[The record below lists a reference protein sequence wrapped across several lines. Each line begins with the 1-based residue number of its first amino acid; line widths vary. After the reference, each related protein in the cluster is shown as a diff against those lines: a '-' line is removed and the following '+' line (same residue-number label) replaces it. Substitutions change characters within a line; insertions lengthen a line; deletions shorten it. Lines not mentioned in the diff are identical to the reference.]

1 MSAGSP
7 RPPHDPRHRRPGVQD
22 PQGREGGPEGA
33 GRHRAR
39 GPEGR
44 AGAVQPAPAR
54 SAGTGRAT
62 GCSGRP
68 TSHHQAASRVALRRR
83 AGRRRRTRF
92 LALGTAFVVTVGVGT
107 GVAALMGRDDGETAS
122 VTGAAGASATAALSE
137 AATATAGPSAT
148 PGAADDGT
156 AETSVDP
163 GAPVTLTIGYA
174 GDVLMHTEVLRDTPD
189 GDGDISSLVAAEN
202 PWVQGVDL
210 ALCGM
215 EVPVSP
221 DGVYSSY
228 PVFGTAPGV
237 VTALKEVGWDGCST
251 ASNHSLD
258 RGMAGLDTTLDDLD
272 AAGLGHAG
280 TYRSEQGAEQ
290 GYQLYDLERS
300 GRTITVAQI
309 ASTYNLNGFTDDEPY
324 TGDDVEINDAERITE
339 QARAA
344 RQAGADVVVVQAHLG
359 TEYTD
364 EPTTEQEDFAQAI
377 ADGGKVDLLLDGH
390 PHVPQTDE
398 HLDGG
403 PNANGMWV
411 SHCAG
416 NYVSAQT
423 ETGQALLAT
432 VGTFVWADVA
442 VDAEGSVSVT
452 GLHWHPFT
460 MDSRAGSVVR
470 DLTALHDGEK
480 PDGLELTDATIGRR
494 WDKLMSVMDESTYD
508 AGAPTSTGDAP
519 TAVAYDDPEDAAHAT
534 ASSRPEV
541 SDSTMTATASA
552 TATAS
557 PSGR

>member
-1 MSAGSP
+1 MAAGSP
-7 RPPHDPRHRRPGVQD
+7 RPPHDPRHRRPGATD
-22 PQGREGGPEGA
+22 PQDRTKTPGSS
-33 GRHRAR
+33 GRH
-39 GPEGR
+39 
-44 AGAVQPAPAR
+44 PAR
-54 SAGTGRAT
+54 AVSGSTGSGAPSAARPRSTDGTRRTT
-62 GCSGRP
+62 GSGRP
-68 TSHHQAASRVALRRR
+68 ASHRQAASSVELRRR
-83 AGRRRRTRF
+83 AARRRRTRF
-92 LALGTAFVVTVGVGT
+92 IALGTAFLVTVGVGT
-107 GVAALMGRDDGETAS
+107 GVPALMGHDDGATTADG
-122 VTGAAGASATAALSE
+122 GAPAATAARSE
-137 AATATAGPSAT
+137 AATATAGPTATPSAT
-148 PGAADDGT
+148 VSSVAR
-156 AETSVDP
+156 TSVDP
-163 GAPVTLTIGYA
+163 GDPVTLTIGYA
-174 GDVLMHTEVLRDTPD
+174 GDVLMHTEVLKDTP
-189 GDGDISSLVAAEN
+189 GGEGDISSLVEAET

-237 VTALKEVGWDGCST
+237 VTALKDVGWDGCST

-258 RGMAGLDTTLDDLD
+258 RGLAGMDTTLNALD

-280 TYRSEQGAEQ
+280 TYRSEEGAEQ

-309 ASTYNLNGFTDDEPY
+309 GSTYNLNGFTDASPY
-324 TGDDVEINDAERITE
+324 TGDNVEINDAERITE

-344 RQAGADVVVVQAHLG
+344 REAGADVVVVQAHLG

-377 ADGGKVDLLLDGH
+377 ADGGQVDLLLDGH

-403 PNANGMWV
+403 PNGNGMWV

-416 NYVSAQT
+416 NYISAQT

-480 PDGLELTDATIGRR
+480 PDGLELTDATIERR

-519 TAVAYDDPEDAAHAT
+519 TVVAYDDPEDAAHAT
-534 ASSRPEV
+534 ASSRPEAG
-541 SDSTMTATASA
+541 DSTTTAAASA
-552 TATAS
+552 TTTTS